1 MKRALVLSLI
11 CALGFAFT
19 GMAASLTGYWDTE
32 VTIDPQAAWPGALT
46 LTSDIQVV
54 YTVGD
59 WAFTSFTSLSEL
71 GWVDQTF
78 DAAGVL
84 GAFSLSSALDLD
96 PAGAFD
102 SWVTTG
108 AVSIAGVTFGME
120 FEIDGTDAYLT
131 LSGSGVAG
139 DVTVGAVVTFGDDVT
154 VGCDLPWTGV
164 TIDVGFPFCCAD
176 IALVLDFDCTGF
188 VEACFSVGGIAIPNI
203 PWLTLDAEVCF
214 TLEEKIVT
222 LTPSFEFGTIAC
234 FTIDLDFASAGG
246 VMAPLTVGDIVISGI
261 GLTCDI
267 GAVTFSGYTDFTAM
281 NPEYFEWYTIETNDD
296 VCCGVFNFDL
306 TFYFLDGGVAL
317 FDVALIEANMEMSIS
332 ETFTFKM
339 GLDVNVE
346 TGLFTKWMLG
356 FLVTW

>member
-1 MKRALVLSLI
+1 
-11 CALGFAFT
+11 
-19 GMAASLTGYWDTE
+19 MAATLSGEWDTD
-32 VTIDPQAAWPGALT
+32 VTINPAAAWPGALT
-46 LTSDIQVV
+46 LTSDITVV

-59 WAFTSFTSLSEL
+59 WAFTSVTELTEL
-71 GWVDQTF
+71 GWSDQTF

-84 GAFSLSSALDLD
+84 GAFSLSSALDLN

-120 FEIDGTDAYLT
+120 FEIDGTDAFLT
-131 LSGSGVAG
+131 LTGSGVAG
-139 DVTVGAVVTFGDDVT
+139 DVTVGVEVTFGDALT
-154 VGCDLPWTGV
+154 AGCDLPWTGV

-176 IALVLDFDCTGF
+176 IALTLEFDCTGF

-214 TLEEKIVT
+214 TLEEKFVT
-222 LTPSFEFGTIAC
+222 LTPSFEFGDIAC
-234 FTIDLDFASAGG
+234 FTIDLDFTASGG
-246 VMAPLTVGDIVISGI
+246 DMQPLLIGDIVISGI

-267 GAVTFSGYTDFTAM
+267 GAVTFSGYTDLTGTE
-281 NPEYFEWYTIETNDD
+281 EYFEWYTIETNDD
-296 VCCGVFNFDL
+296 ACCGPFAFDL

-317 FDVALIEANMEMSIS
+317 FDVALIEANMELQIASQ
-332 ETFTFKM
+332 FLFNM
-339 GLDVNVE
+339 GLSIDVE
-346 TGLFTKWMLG
+346 GGAFTEWIIG